1 MTKKI
6 TVALIGNP
14 NCGKTTLYN
23 RLTGLHQKTGNW
35 TGVTVEGHTATVVI
49 DDQPFE
55 MVDLPGIYALSLEG
69 EGEDERHV
77 QQYLSQQRPD
87 IILNIANADS
97 LERSLFL
104 TTELLEYGIPMI
116 IVLNMV
122 DEATRKGK
130 RIDTKKL
137 SELTGCPVVETVA
150 RSGKGLDSLKK
161 NLRAMAEKPQP
172 CPLPPV
178 NYPQDILDQL
188 PPVCATAACRADQ
201 INQLLANSP
210 SDELEEALF
219 SARFDHAHRLIQ
231 QVQKRKPGLHTGF
244 SWLDRITTHPVSG
257 LLIFFLAMYV
267 MFFFAINVAGVFV
280 DFFDQASHAL
290 LVSGGHQLLEAAHA
304 PDWLIVLLADGL
316 GGGIQTVA
324 TFVPIIGFLYLI
336 LTWLEDSGYMARAA
350 FVMNHWM
357 TKLGLSGKAFVP
369 LIVGFGCN
377 VPAIMAT
384 RGLPSRRERLLTIM
398 MAPFMSCG
406 ARLSV
411 YALFVAAFFA
421 DRAALIV
428 FSLYLIG
435 IAFAVF
441 TGLMLRS
448 TLLKGTPEPFIIEL
462 PPWRFP
468 SFWNLV
474 VGTWN
479 RLKGFLLDAGKII
492 VVVVMVINILQAIGP
507 DLKPTNNP
515 GHSLLSATARSITPA
530 FHPMGI
536 EDDNWPAVVGI
547 LSGVLAKEVVVGT
560 LDAIYGSLEQLEN
573 DNPDQPDVWQ
583 ELQDAAHSVLVN
595 GRDLASQITDPL
607 GLSLI
612 TVSQSEVAEAQG
624 VSEKLFGTLRKKFGS
639 TTAAYAY
646 LLFVLLYFPC
656 VSASAAI
663 AREAGARWAIFAGIW
678 STSLAWFTASAF
690 YQSTLFG
697 RQPLQSLLWLAAYA
711 GFLAAVYVG
720 LKIAAKREGQQDS
733 SAEYA
738 G

>member
-1 MTKKI
+1 MENTV
-6 TVALIGNP
+6 TVALVGNP

-35 TGVTVEGHTATVVI
+35 TGVTIEGHTATI
-49 DDQPFE
+49 KLGDQAFE
-55 MVDLPGIYALSLEG
+55 LVDLPGVYALSLEG

-104 TTELLEYGIPMI
+104 TTELLEYGIPML
-116 IVLNMV
+116 IVLNMA
-122 DEATRKGK
+122 DEAARKGK
-130 RIDTKKL
+130 YIDTDKL
-137 SELTGCPVVETVA
+137 GELTGCQVVKTVA
-150 RSGKGLDSLKK
+150 RSGEGLEQLKK
-161 NLRAMAEKPQP
+161 QLQSIADNKQP
-172 CPLPPV
+172 CPVPPV
-178 NYPQDILDQL
+178 NYPKSVTEKLS
-188 PPVCATAACRADQ
+188 PACATATCRADQ
-201 INQLLANSP
+201 LNKLLVSHP

-219 SARFDHAHRLIQ
+219 SARFDHAHHLIE
-231 QVQKRKPGLHTGF
+231 QVQKRKPGISAGLA
-244 SWLDRITTHPVSG
+244 WLDRLTIHPASG
-257 LLIFFLAMYV
+257 LFIFLLVMYV

-290 LVSGGHQLLEAAHA
+290 LVNGGRRLLESLSA
-304 PDWLIVLLADGL
+304 PGWLTVLLADGL

-350 FVMNHWM
+350 FIMNHWM

-384 RGLPSRRERLLTIM
+384 RGLPTRRERLLTIM

-411 YALFVAAFFA
+411 YALFVAAFFSEK
-421 DRAALIV
+421 AALIV

-448 TLLKGTPEPFIIEL
+448 TLFKGTSEPFVIEL

-468 SFWNLV
+468 TLWNLA

-479 RLKGFLLDAGKII
+479 RLKGFLLDAGRII
-492 VVVVMVINILQAIGP
+492 VAVVMVINVLQAIGP
-507 DLKPTNNP
+507 DLKPTDNP
-515 GHSLLSATARSITPA
+515 GDSLLSATARSMTPV
-530 FHPMGI
+530 FRPMGI
-536 EDDNWPAVVGI
+536 DDDNWPAVVGI

-560 LDAIYGSLEQLEN
+560 LDAIYGSLDRAEN
-573 DNPDQPDVWQ
+573 PEPHPTVTE
-583 ELQDAAHSVLVN
+583 ELRDAVHSVGHN
-595 GRDLASQITDPL
+595 ARALADQLTDPL

-624 VSEKLFGTLRKKFGS
+624 ISEKLFGTLRDKFGS
-639 TTAAYAY
+639 TVAAYAY

-663 AREAGARWAIFAGIW
+663 AREAGARWAIFAGLW
-678 STSLAWFTASAF
+678 STSLAWFTATAF
-690 YQSTLFG
+690 YQGAHFSS
-697 RQPLQSLLWLAAYA
+697 QPLISLLWLLSYAA
-711 GFLAAVYVG
+711 FLTVVY
-720 LKIAAKREGQQDS
+720 LALR
-733 SAEYA
+733 SATQRDA
-738 G
+738 SPAHAR

>member
-1 MTKKI
+1 MPEKL

-35 TGVTVEGHTATVVI
+35 TGVTVEGHTATVTL
-49 DDQPFE
+49 DGQPFE

-104 TTELLEYGIPMI
+104 TTELLEYGIPMV

-130 RIDTKKL
+130 RIDTEKL
-137 SELTGCPVVETVA
+137 HELTGCPVVETVA
-150 RSGKGLDSLKK
+150 RTGKGLDKLKRT
-161 NLRAMAEKPQP
+161 LRAMADNPQP

-178 NYPQDILDQL
+178 NYPEEILKQL
-188 PPVCATAACRADQ
+188 PPVCTTAACRADQ
-201 INQLLANSP
+201 LNQLLAKAP
-210 SDELEEALF
+210 SDALEEALF
-219 SARFDHAHRLIQ
+219 SARFDHAHRLIE
-231 QVQKRKPGLHTGF
+231 QVQKRKPGIHSGF
-244 SWLDRITTHPVSG
+244 AWLDRVTTHPLSG
-257 LLIFFLAMYV
+257 LLVFFFAMYV
-267 MFFFAINVAGVFV
+267 MFFFAINIAGVFV
-280 DFFDQASHAL
+280 DFFDQATHAV
-290 LVSGGHQLLEAAHA
+290 LVTGGHRLLNAIHA
-304 PDWLIVLLADGL
+304 PDWLAVLLADGL

-324 TFVPIIGFLYLI
+324 TFVPIIGFLYLV

-441 TGLMLRS
+441 TGLLLRS
-448 TLLKGTPEPFIIEL
+448 TLLKGKPEPFVIEL

-507 DLKPTNNP
+507 DLKPTDNP
-515 GHSLLSATARSITPA
+515 GHSLLSATARSMTPV
-530 FHPMGI
+530 FRPMGI

-560 LDAIYGSLEQLEN
+560 LDAIYGSLEQAEN
-573 DNPDQPDVWQ
+573 PGQ
-583 ELQDAAHSVLVN
+583 ESPTVAQEWREALHSVVVN
-595 GRDLASQITDPL
+595 ARSLASQITDPL

-639 TTAAYAY
+639 AYAAYAY

-663 AREAGARWAIFAGIW
+663 AREAGARWAIFAGVW
-678 STSLAWFTASAF
+678 STSLAWFTATAF
-690 YQSTLFG
+690 YQATLFG
-697 RQPLQSLLWLAAYA
+697 QHPVRSALWLLLYGLFLTAVYI
-711 GFLAAVYVG
+711 GLRLAARG
-720 LKIAAKREGQQDS
+720 ENRLAHAQ
-733 SAEYA
+733 
-738 G
+738 

>member
-1 MTKKI
+1 MPEKL

-35 TGVTVEGHTATVVI
+35 TGVTVEGHTATISI
-49 DDQPFE
+49 DGQPFE

-104 TTELLEYGIPMI
+104 TTELLEYGIPTV

-122 DEATRKGK
+122 DEAERKGK
-130 RIDTKKL
+130 RIDTDKL
-137 SELTGCPVVETVA
+137 RELTGCPVVETVA
-150 RSGKGLDSLKK
+150 RQGKGLDTLKRT
-161 NLRAMAEKPQP
+161 LRAMADNPQP

-178 NYPQDILDQL
+178 NYPQAVLDQL
-188 PPVCATAACRADQ
+188 PPVCTTAACRADQ
-201 INQLLANSP
+201 INQLLTNSP

-219 SARFDHAHRLIQ
+219 SARFDHAHRLIE
-231 QVQKRKPGLHTGF
+231 QVQKRSPGLHDGF
-244 SWLDRITTHPVSG
+244 AWLDRITTHPVSG

-267 MFFFAINVAGVFV
+267 MFFFAINIAGVFV

-290 LVSGGHQLLEAAHA
+290 LVTGGHELLNLLHA
-304 PDWLIVLLADGL
+304 PAWLAVLLADGI

-324 TFVPIIGFLYLI
+324 TFVPIIGFLYLV

-411 YALFVAAFFA
+411 YALFVAAFFS
-421 DRAALIV
+421 DKAALIV

-448 TLLKGTPEPFIIEL
+448 TLLKGTPEPFVIEL

-507 DLKPTNNP
+507 DLKPTKNP
-515 GHSLLSATARSITPA
+515 GHSLLSATARSLTPV

-560 LDAIYGSLEQLEN
+560 LDAIYGSLEQAEH
-573 DNPDQPDVWQ
+573 PDQSPPSIREEWREALNSVVTN
-583 ELQDAAHSVLVN
+583 AHA
-595 GRDLASQITDPL
+595 LASQITDPL

-624 VSEKLFGTLRKKFGS
+624 VSEKLFGTLREKFGS
-639 TTAAYAY
+639 SIAAYAY

-663 AREAGARWAIFAGIW
+663 AREAGARWAVFAGLW
-678 STSLAWFTASAF
+678 STSLAWFTASTF
-690 YQSTLFG
+690 YQTSRFG
-697 RQPLQSLLWLAAYA
+697 QQPLHSALWLLLYAAFLGSVYYA
-711 GFLAAVYVG
+711 LKLAAR
-720 LKIAAKREGQQDS
+720 REL
-733 SAEYA
+733 AHA
-738 G
+738 

>member
-1 MTKKI
+1 MTEKI

-35 TGVTVEGHTATVVI
+35 TGVTVEGHTATVRLGEHL
-49 DDQPFE
+49 FE

-77 QQYLSQQRPD
+77 QHYLSQQRPD

-104 TTELLEYGIPMI
+104 TTELLEYGIPMV
-116 IVLNMV
+116 IVLNMS
-122 DEATRKGK
+122 DEARRKDK
-130 RIDTKKL
+130 HIDVEKL
-137 SELTGCPVVETVA
+137 RQLTGCPVIETVA
-150 RSGKGLDSLKK
+150 RTGAGLDTLKTT
-161 NLRAMAEKPQP
+161 LVEMAHKPQP
-172 CPLPPV
+172 CPVPPV
-178 NYPQDILDQL
+178 NYPREILGKL
-188 PPVCATAACRADQ
+188 PPVCTTAACRADQ

-210 SDELEEALF
+210 SDELEETLF
-219 SARFDHAHRLIQ
+219 SARFDHAHQLIE
-231 QVQKRKPGLHTGF
+231 QVQQHKGSIRSRLA
-244 SWLDRITTHPVSG
+244 WLDRFTTHPLSG
-257 LLIFFLAMYV
+257 ILVFFFAMYV

-290 LVSGGHQLLEAAHA
+290 LVTGGHQLLDGLGA
-304 PDWLIVLLADGL
+304 PAWLGVLLADGL

-357 TKLGLSGKAFVP
+357 TRLGLSGKAFVP

-411 YALFVAAFFA
+411 YALFVAAFFSSH
-421 DRAALIV
+421 AALVV

-435 IAFAVF
+435 IAFAVL
-441 TGLMLRS
+441 TGLMLRA
-448 TLLKGTPEPFIIEL
+448 TILKGTAEPFVIEL

-468 SFWNLV
+468 SLWNLV

-492 VVVVMVINILQAIGP
+492 VVVVMVINILQSIGP
-507 DLKPTNNP
+507 DLKPTKNP
-515 GHSLLSATARSITPA
+515 GHSLLSATARSLTPA

-536 EDDNWPAVVGI
+536 HDDNWPAVVGI

-560 LDAIYGSLEQLEN
+560 LDAIYGSLEQIRNPAEKPPAVSDELRKAITSIR
-573 DNPDQPDVWQ
+573 DN
-583 ELQDAAHSVLVN
+583 ARALV
-595 GRDLASQITDPL
+595 SQLTDPL

-612 TVSQSEVAEAQG
+612 SVSQSEVAEAQD
-624 VSEKLFGTLRKKFGS
+624 VSEKLFGTLRQKFGS
-639 TTAAYAY
+639 PYAAYAY

-663 AREAGARWAIFAGIW
+663 AREAGARWALFAGLW
-678 STSLAWFTASAF
+678 STSLAWFTATAF
-690 YQSTLFG
+690 YQTTLITQHPV
-697 RQPLQSLLWLAAYA
+697 RTVLWLLAY
-711 GFLAAVYVG
+711 GLFLLAVYLG
-720 LKIAAKREGQQDS
+720 LRRAARHETALAHAQ
-733 SAEYA
+733 
-738 G
+738 